1 MSSFAEPVVPEPI
14 SPELALVSPELAA
27 IARAGLPDR
36 PWEAFFQPVAEVAP
50 LRPPA
55 AVVPVVVAPT
65 QSRVAPAEPEGA
77 PRRRPRIPVGLLL
90 LVAFAGLLV
99 AGSVLPVRDA
109 PTLGP
114 PPARANGLTTP
125 TAPPATPA
133 PVPPVAPPSTTTTTT
148 VHVSLVPQPSTTRH
162 VSATLLARP

>member
-1 MSSFAEPVVPEPI
+1 MSSFAEPAVPEPI

-36 PWEAFFQPVAEVAP
+36 PWEAFFQPVAEGAP

-65 QSRVAPAEPEGA
+65 PSRVAPAELEHAG
-77 PRRRPRIPVGLLL
+77 RRRPRIPVGLLL

-125 TAPPATPA
+125 TAPPATTA
-133 PVPPVAPPSTTTTTT
+133 W
-148 VHVSLVPQPSTTRH
+148 
-162 VSATLLARP
+162 SATRRRPTARG

>member
-1 MSSFAEPVVPEPI
+1 MSSFAEPLVAEPI

-36 PWEAFFQPVAEVAP
+36 PWEAFFEPVAEVTP

-55 AVVPVVVAPT
+55 VVSSLAVVRPAVA
-65 QSRVAPAEPEGA
+65 APAEPPSA
-77 PRRRPRIPVGLLL
+77 SRRRPRIPVGLLL
-90 LVAFAGLLV
+90 LAAFVGLVV

-125 TAPPATPA
+125 QT
-133 PVPPVAPPSTTTTTT
+133 PPVTSLGPQVATTPGSVIVPSVPPPSTTTTTAT
-148 VHVSLVPQPSTTRH
+148 TTPS
-162 VSATLLARP
+162 A

>member
-1 MSSFAEPVVPEPI
+1 MFPFAEPLVPEPI
-14 SPELALVSPELAA
+14 SPELALVSPELAV

-36 PWEAFFQPVAEVAP
+36 PWEAFFHPVAEITP

-55 AVVPVVVAPT
+55 VVGSLLVTPP
-65 QSRVAPAEPEGA
+65 SLVAPAEPPSA
-77 PRRRPRIPVGLLL
+77 SRRRPRIPVGLLL
-90 LVAFAGLLV
+90 LAAFVGLVV

-125 TAPPATPA
+125 TGPPATPQGPQVA
-133 PVPPVAPPSTTTTTT
+133 TTPGSAVVPAVPPPSTTTTTT
-148 VHVSLVPQPSTTRH
+148 ATTTAPS
-162 VSATLLARP
+162 A